1 MHYQVNGLFSLIGPE
16 NAEKVCATKCEIEN
30 EGREAV
36 FAIEKIIENNKREY
50 EDSIDARKKVLED
63 AFNKYIPELPEADK
77 AEVSKVIE
85 SVKLMDLTNE
95 ELEDFA

>member
-1 MHYQVNGLFSLIGPE
+1 MIGPE

-36 FAIEKIIENNKREY
+36 FAIEKIIETNKREY

-63 AFNKYIPELPEADK
+63 AFNKYIPELTEADK

>member
-1 MHYQVNGLFSLIGPE
+1 MHYQVNGLLSLIGPE

-63 AFNKYIPELPEADK
+63 AFNKYIPELPEAEK
-77 AEVSKVIE
+77 AEIKEVIE
-85 SVKLMDLTNE
+85 STKTLDLTNE
-95 ELEDFA
+95 DLDEYA